1 MGIIEEKWEAL
12 FEKYRIREEVDAHGC
27 FSITAD
33 QIREFKEPRLM
44 TKFDT
49 RESLPKVFG
58 RLGILP
64 VTRGKYV
71 IGDFRLYEDFPEFSP
86 ESAGG
91 IKRADSSLIP
101 DYLETIDIKDVR
113 SEAAAIRLMGFS
125 GILEDFLGEKRMIE
139 TVSGRMASGVFSFQG
154 HSEDRKRLSAIEV
167 NNSQVEID
175 GGFEGRSC
183 FSIIEGKN
191 VVHSNFLVRQLYYP
205 FRLWREKI
213 RKPIRPVFL
222 VYSNN
227 IFRLL
232 EYEFTDWQLYDSP
245 RLIQEKYYS
254 FEDTAIRL
262 EELAEVW
269 RETKV
274 LPEPEGI
281 PFIQADS
288 FDKVISLTEHLN
300 RHPLTSQEIAEVFG
314 FRERQSGYYYNACA
328 YLGLACRKKPAGAQK
343 GPVRIGITPAGRR
356 LLSLS
361 YRERQLGYV
370 KRILEHEIFHE
381 LFGIFLSTG
390 TIPDKKYIEKRMMS
404 MGLCTESLAGRRASS
419 VAGWLRWI
427 KHLTD

>member
-113 SEAAAIRLMGFS
+113 SEAAAIRLMGFA
-125 GILEDFLGEKRMIE
+125 GIMEDFLGEKRMIE
-139 TVSGRMASGVFSFQG
+139 TVSGRMASGVFSFQV

-183 FSIIEGKN
+183 FPS
-191 VVHSNFLVRQLYYP
+191 
-205 FRLWREKI
+205 
-213 RKPIRPVFL
+213 
-222 VYSNN
+222 
-227 IFRLL
+227 
-232 EYEFTDWQLYDSP
+232 
-245 RLIQEKYYS
+245 
-254 FEDTAIRL
+254 
-262 EELAEVW
+262 
-269 RETKV
+269 
-274 LPEPEGI
+274 
-281 PFIQADS
+281 
-288 FDKVISLTEHLN
+288 
-300 RHPLTSQEIAEVFG
+300 
-314 FRERQSGYYYNACA
+314 
-328 YLGLACRKKPAGAQK
+328 
-343 GPVRIGITPAGRR
+343 
-356 LLSLS
+356 
-361 YRERQLGYV
+361 
-370 KRILEHEIFHE
+370 
-381 LFGIFLSTG
+381 
-390 TIPDKKYIEKRMMS
+390 
-404 MGLCTESLAGRRASS
+404 
-419 VAGWLRWI
+419 
-427 KHLTD
+427 